1 MSDWLEKV
9 KSGHLW
15 SFPGGVHPPE
25 NKEPAASQP
34 LRRLPLPATLV
45 LPLRQHVGQASDL
58 KVAIGERVRK
68 GQALTGCS
76 AATGLPIHA
85 PTSGTVIAIEDRPSA
100 HPSALPETALILAVD
115 GLDEWCPQ
123 RQLEGDPLQLP
134 REQLLRAIVRA
145 GIAGLGG
152 AGFPTARKLMAV
164 GQARL
169 MIINGVEC
177 EPYISCDDALMR
189 HHAAEIIRGIAIL
202 AHIAAPQ
209 LVVIA
214 IEDNKPEAIAAMR
227 AAMGQQPF
235 QLRVIPTRY
244 PSGGERQ
251 LIQLLTGQE
260 VPSGGH
266 PADIGILMHNVG
278 TAFAIKRALD
288 DGEPLIERVVTV
300 AGNAVTAPGN
310 YWVALGTPVSHLLE
324 QCGWQ
329 QHAAAQ
335 VVMGGPMMG
344 FTLPHT
350 AIPVVKLSNCILAPQ
365 RHELT
370 IDEIEQPCI
379 RCGACAEVCPAQ
391 LLPQQ
396 LFWHSSTKNHTKA
409 REYNLFDCIECGA
422 CAYVCPSAIPL
433 IHYYRQEKAE
443 IRAIDLDTHKAELAK
458 ARFEARQQRLEREK
472 LEREQRQQ
480 QMREQRPA
488 ASDASDD
495 SRSTVQAA
503 LERAKARRLAVA
515 ESETAPTSAEQ
526 ANSAA
531 PDNSAIM
538 AERARRRAEREAQ
551 RASEAGTP
559 AKTQTPTT
567 SAAEKPSSPPATNA
581 ASLSPAQAAV
591 AAAIAR
597 AKAKQAASNAVTSS
611 EHAASAAVHN
621 EAAAPNSEA
630 DAPAHDADPRKAAVA
645 AAIARAKARQA
656 ATQAASNAE
665 ANANS
670 DAPAHNSDKLTN
682 NEG

>member
-9 KSGHLW
+9 KSGRLW
-15 SFPGGVHPPE
+15 SFPGGIHPPE
-25 NKEPAASQP
+25 HKQPAAGQP
-34 LRRLPLPATLV
+34 VRRLPLASALV
-45 LPLRQHVGQASDL
+45 LPLRQHVGQASDV
-58 KVAIGERVRK
+58 KVTVGERVRK

-76 AATGLPIHA
+76 AATGLPLHA
-85 PTSGTVIAIEDRPSA
+85 PTSGQIIAIEDRPSA
-100 HPSALPETALILAVD
+100 HPSALPEPALILAPD
-115 GLDEWCPQ
+115 GQDEWCPH
-123 RQLEGDPLQLP
+123 RPVAGDPLQLP

-260 VPSGGH
+260 VPSGGY

-278 TAFAIKRALD
+278 TAFAVKRALD
-288 DGEPLIERVVTV
+288 DGEPLIERLVTV
-300 AGNAVTAPGN
+300 AGGAVSVPGN
-310 YWVALGTPVSHLLE
+310 YWVPLGTPVGHLLH

-350 AIPVVKLSNCILAPQ
+350 AIPVIKTTNCILAPAP
-365 RHELT
+365 HELA
-370 IDEIEQPCI
+370 IDAVEQPCI

-396 LFWHSSTKNHTKA
+396 LFWHCSSHNHAKA

-433 IHYYRQEKAE
+433 VHYYRQEKAE
-443 IRAIDLDTHKAELAK
+443 LRASDQEAHKAELAK

-488 ASDASDD
+488 SHDNPDD
-495 SRSTVQAA
+495 SRAAVQAA
-503 LERAKARRLAVA
+503 LERAKARRQA
-515 ESETAPTSAEQ
+515 APVDDMTDTGATE
-526 ANSAA
+526 
-531 PDNSAIM
+531 PDNSAVM
-538 AERARRRAEREAQ
+538 AERARRRAEKMAQ
-551 RASEAGTP
+551 
-559 AKTQTPTT
+559 Q
-567 SAAEKPSSPPATNA
+567 
-581 ASLSPAQAAV
+581 
-591 AAAIAR
+591 
-597 AKAKQAASNAVTSS
+597 
-611 EHAASAAVHN
+611 ASAEN
-621 EAAAPNSEA
+621 NAPVPPEPS
-630 DAPAHDADPRKAAVA
+630 ADPAKAAVA

-656 ATQAASNAE
+656 ANNCGE
-665 ANANS
+665 GG
-670 DAPAHNSDKLTN
+670 APAINSTAVADSSDDAARKAVVAAAIARAKARQQQAGAPES
-682 NEG
+682 NEDTQ

>member
-1 MSDWLEKV
+1 MSDWLDKV
-9 KSGHLW
+9 KSGRLW
-15 SFPGGVHPPE
+15 SFPGGIHPPE
-25 NKEPAASQP
+25 HKQPAASQP
-34 LRRLPLPATLV
+34 LRRLPLASTLV
-45 LPLRQHVGQASDL
+45 LPLRQHVGQASDV
-58 KVAIGERVRK
+58 KVAVGERVRK

-76 AATGLPIHA
+76 AATGLPLHA
-85 PTSGTVIAIEDRPSA
+85 PTSGQIIAIEDRPSA
-100 HPSALPETALILAVD
+100 HPSALPEPALILAAD
-115 GLDEWCPQ
+115 GLDEWCPH
-123 RQLEGDPLQLP
+123 RPIAGDPLQLP

-189 HHAAEIIRGIAIL
+189 HHAAEILRGIAIL
-202 AHIAAPQ
+202 AHVAEPQ

-214 IEDNKPEAIAAMR
+214 IEDNKAEAIAAMR
-227 AAMGQQPF
+227 TAIGQQPF

-260 VPSGGH
+260 VPSGGY

-278 TAFAIKRALD
+278 TAFAVKRALD
-288 DGEPLIERVVTV
+288 DGEPLIERLVTV
-300 AGNAVTAPGN
+300 AGGAVAAPGN
-310 YWVALGTPVSHLLE
+310 YWVPLGTPVAHLLQ

-329 QHAAAQ
+329 QQPAAQ

-350 AIPVVKLSNCILAPQ
+350 AIPVIKTTNCILAPA
-365 RHELT
+365 RHELAL
-370 IDEIEQPCI
+370 DAIEQPCI

-396 LFWHSSTKNHTKA
+396 LFWHCSSHNHAKA
-409 REYNLFDCIECGA
+409 REYNLLDCIECGA

-433 IHYYRQEKAE
+433 VHYYRQEKAE
-443 IRAIDLDTHKAELAK
+443 LRASDLEAHKAELAK

-488 ASDASDD
+488 SSDNHDD
-495 SRSTVQAA
+495 SRAAVQAA
-503 LERAKARRLAVA
+503 LERAKARRQA
-515 ESETAPTSAEQ
+515 APTDDIPAP
-526 ANSAA
+526 AADSAA
-531 PDNSAIM
+531 PDNSAVM
-538 AERARRRAEREAQ
+538 AERARRRAE
-551 RASEAGTP
+551 
-559 AKTQTPTT
+559 
-567 SAAEKPSSPPATNA
+567 
-581 ASLSPAQAAV
+581 
-591 AAAIAR
+591 
-597 AKAKQAASNAVTSS
+597 KQAQQANA
-611 EHAASAAVHN
+611 EN
-621 EAAAPNSEA
+621 
-630 DAPAHDADPRKAAVA
+630 DAPARQEQTADPAKAAVA

-656 ATQAASNAE
+656 ANNSGENSAPAISSTAAAGS
-665 ANANS
+665 S
-670 DAPAHNSDKLTN
+670 DADARKAAVAAAIARAKARQQQAGAQES
-682 NEG
+682 NEETQ